1 MQIIGLLGGTFD
13 PPHNA
18 HLAMA
23 NAFLRLFGNSQV
35 VFLPAGDPYHKKPTQ
50 TASRH
55 RLNMCLAAV
64 GDNPHFAVS
73 DVDMRDG
80 ATYTYDTVRIFREI
94 YPNAQL
100 WWIMGEDSLRYV
112 HQWHKGKELLSLAN
126 FAIARRGDDG
136 DFAAITQHI
145 IEQGKQAAEN
155 NLPTGQMR
163 FLAMPKNAISS
174 TKIRQALADNPFR
187 LPENIAQQIPTAVL
201 DYIRQNGLYQLAVS
215 SE

>member
-23 NAFLRLFGNSQV
+23 NAFLRLFPDSQV
-35 VFLPAGDPYHKKPTQ
+35 IFLPAGEPYHKNTTQ
-50 TASRH
+50 TASQH

-64 GDNPHFAVS
+64 ADNPQFAVS
-73 DVDMRDG
+73 DVDMVRNG

-94 YPNAQL
+94 CPDASL

-112 HQWHKGKELLSLAN
+112 HQWHKANSLLSLVN
-126 FAIARRGDDG
+126 FAIARRGDES
-136 DFAAITQHI
+136 DFPEITQQI
-145 IEQGKQAAEN
+145 IKQGEQAAQN
-155 NLPTGQMR
+155 NLATGQMR
-163 FLAMPKNAISS
+163 FLDMPKNAISS
-174 TKIRQALADNPFR
+174 TKIRQALADNHLR

-201 DYIRQNGLYQLAVS
+201 DYIRQNGLYQ
-215 SE
+215 

>member
-23 NAFLRLFGNSQV
+23 NAFLRLFPQSQV
-35 VFLPAGDPYHKKPTQ
+35 IFLPAGEPYHKNTTQ
-50 TASRH
+50 TASLH

-73 DVDMRDG
+73 DVDMVRNG

-94 YPNAQL
+94 YPDASL

-112 HQWHKGKELLSLAN
+112 HQWHKANALLSLVN
-126 FAIARRGDDG
+126 FAIARRGDES
-136 DFAAITQHI
+136 DFPEITQEI
-145 IEQGKQAAEN
+145 IEQGEQAAQN
-155 NLPTGQMR
+155 NLATGQMR
-163 FLAMPKNAISS
+163 FLDMPKNAISS
-174 TKIRQALADNPFR
+174 TKIRQALADNHLR

-201 DYIRQNGLYQLAVS
+201 DYIRQNGLYQ
-215 SE
+215 

>member
-18 HLAMA
+18 HLSMA
-23 NAFLRLFGNSQV
+23 NAFLRLFPESQV
-35 VFLPAGDPYHKKPTQ
+35 IFLPAGEPYHKKPTQ
-50 TASRH
+50 TASLH

-64 GDNPHFAVS
+64 EDNPNFAVS

-112 HQWHKGKELLSLAN
+112 HQWYKSNQLLSLAN

-163 FLAMPKNAISS
+163 FLDMPQNPISS
-174 TKIRQALADNPFR
+174 TKIRQALADNALG
-187 LPENIAQQIPTAVL
+187 LPENIAQEIPTAVL
-201 DYIRQNGLYQLAVS
+201 DYIRQNNLYGFQAA
-215 SE
+215 

>member
-23 NAFLRLFGNSQV
+23 NAFLRLFPNSQI

-112 HQWHKGKELLSLAN
+112 HQWYKSNQLLSLVN
-126 FAIARRGDDG
+126 FAIARRGDNS
-136 DFAAITQHI
+136 DFAAITQRI
-145 IEQGKQAAEN
+145 IEQGEQAVQN

-174 TKIRQALADNPFR
+174 TKIRQALTENPFR
-187 LPENIAQQIPTAVL
+187 LPENIAQEIPTAVL
-201 DYIRQNGLYQLAVS
+201 DYIRQNRLYGFQAA
-215 SE
+215 

>member
-23 NAFLRLFGNSQV
+23 NAFLRLFPQSQV
-35 VFLPAGDPYHKKPTQ
+35 IFLPAGEPYHKNTTQ
-50 TASRH
+50 TASQH

-64 GDNPHFAVS
+64 ADNPHFAVS
-73 DVDMRDG
+73 DVDMVRNG

-94 YPNAQL
+94 YPDASL

-112 HQWHKGKELLSLAN
+112 HQWYKANALLSLVN
-126 FAIARRGDDG
+126 FAISRRGDES
-136 DFAAITQHI
+136 DFPEITQQI
-145 IEQGKQAAEN
+145 IKQGEQAAQN
-155 NLPTGQMR
+155 NLATGQMR
-163 FLAMPKNAISS
+163 FLDMPKNAISS
-174 TKIRQALADNPFR
+174 TKIRQALADNHLR

-201 DYIRQNGLYQLAVS
+201 DYIRQNGLYQ
-215 SE
+215 